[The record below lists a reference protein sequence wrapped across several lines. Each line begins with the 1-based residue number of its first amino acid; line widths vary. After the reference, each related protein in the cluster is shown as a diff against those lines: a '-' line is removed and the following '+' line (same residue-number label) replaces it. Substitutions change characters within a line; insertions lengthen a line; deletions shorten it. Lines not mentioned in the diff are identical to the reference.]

1 MSGRF
6 AYAFG
11 AFRFDPAD
19 KLLLRDG
26 KPVPLTPK
34 ALDTL
39 AVLVERHPRL
49 VAKDELL
56 ARVWPGTFVE
66 DNNLAQHVSLLR
78 RVLADG
84 AGPEPIIE
92 TIPRRGY
99 RFCLPVT
106 RIDEPADVPA
116 MAPETTTPDPPL
128 IPDVVTLASVVPP
141 APEPAVNPAPPAST
155 HRGLWLAAGAA
166 AALLLMIG
174 ATRWDL
180 GTGAMGLTRAPIDPR
195 GGAPGGVP
203 DSVTA
208 SRDGDAY
215 LAFLSARAAFA
226 QGYSDTANQA
236 RARADLER
244 AVAREP
250 GFAPAWALLARV
262 YGAQYRT
269 ALDRDAAILDA
280 AERAALT
287 AVKLDPRLPDGHL
300 ALAEL
305 FYSRRDHQQARE
317 ALEAG
322 RTVLDDRAAYWHLL
336 GFIEQREGNWRA
348 SEAAFSKGFDLDG
361 PATAEWLAVH
371 FLHLRQYAD
380 ARRVLAVALA
390 SSRTAAVVPD
400 AWARFSEG
408 GDVAAARE
416 VLEAA
421 LVARPAPD
429 ARVLGLLAQLEWFD
443 GRSDRALE
451 LIGRMEEPGAW
462 LSPNFRFPAA
472 VAAADVLASLGRT
485 NEAQAKYA
493 EALVVL
499 ERRRASAP
507 DDPKIVAALG
517 LTYAGL
523 GRPSDALQHAERA
536 VALLPREQDAAEGP
550 LYLYLLARVHA
561 RLGQTKHAFAVLD
574 EMFDAPGFYSE
585 AWVQR
590 DPSFAALRAA
600 PGYAAHFQRWTT
612 RKGDALL
619 ARAAL
624 DQAANKT
631 R

>member
-6 AYAFG
+6 SYAFG
-11 AFRFDPAD
+11 AFRLDPAD
-19 KLLLRDG
+19 KLLYRDG

-78 RVLADG
+78 RVLAEG
-84 AGPEPIIE
+84 AGSESIIE

-106 RIDEPADVPA
+106 RIEEPAELAVTAPATPVPG
-116 MAPETTTPDPPL
+116 DP
-128 IPDVVTLASVVPP
+128 IPTDAAAAASVATPG
-141 APEPAVNPAPPAST
+141 AAPAVNPSRSTPT
-155 HRGLWLAAGAA
+155 HRKLWLAVGAA
-166 AALLLMIG
+166 AVLLLVG

-180 GTGAMGLTRAPIDPR
+180 ETGATGVTSEPATDPT
-195 GGAPGGVP
+195 GASPP
-203 DSVTA
+203 
-208 SRDGDAY
+208 RDGEAH
-215 LAFLSARAAFA
+215 LAFLSGRAAFA

-244 AVAREP
+244 AVARDP
-250 GFAPAWALLARV
+250 GFAPAWALLARI

-280 AERAALT
+280 AERAART

-305 FYSRRDHQQARE
+305 FFSRRDHRHARE

-322 RTVLDDRAAYWHLL
+322 RVVLDDHAPFWHLIGL
-336 GFIEQREGNWRA
+336 IEQREGNWRA
-348 SEAAFSKGFDLDG
+348 AEAAFSKGFDLDG

-390 SSRTAAVVPD
+390 SSRTAAAVPD

-408 GDVAAARE
+408 GDVAAARK

-421 LVARPAPD
+421 LGARPTPD

-451 LIGRMEEPGAW
+451 LIDRMEPPGAW

-472 VAAADVLASLGRT
+472 VAEGDVLASLGRT
-485 NEAQAKYA
+485 AEAQAKYA
-493 EALVVL
+493 EALVAL
-499 ERRRASAP
+499 EQRRGAAP
-507 DDPKIVAALG
+507 DDPKVMAALG

-523 GRPSDALQHAERA
+523 GRAAEALQHAERA
-536 VALLPREQDAAEGP
+536 VALLPRSRDATEGP
-550 LYLYLLARVHA
+550 LYLYLLARVHG
-561 RLGQTKHAFAVLD
+561 RLGQTTPAFAVLD
-574 EMFDAPGFYSE
+574 EMFDAPSFYSE

-590 DPSFAALRAA
+590 DPSFATLRAD
-600 PGYAAHFQRWTT
+600 PRYAAHLQRWTT

-624 DQAANKT
+624 GQAAGEA